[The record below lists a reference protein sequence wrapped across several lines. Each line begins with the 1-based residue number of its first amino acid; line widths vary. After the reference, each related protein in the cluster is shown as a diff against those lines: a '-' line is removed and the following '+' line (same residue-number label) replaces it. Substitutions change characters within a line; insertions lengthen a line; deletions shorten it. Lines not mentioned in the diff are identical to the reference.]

1 MTKGPLFSTY
11 RQGENRVTA
20 SMLAVLERIDL
31 ALVERLLGG
40 ASGESELQMV
50 RFRNQIAGA
59 GSVPDAGIS
68 AHFNYLFEVKTA
80 REEVRARQLR
90 AHLGS
95 LSSEGDQRLFVVTPD
110 ADEPEAVAALR
121 NEDSRV
127 SWIGFAALAEAI
139 GESLSSPDGGVAERE
154 AFLLREL
161 VQLFEADGLLATP
174 EDVVIVPAGRA
185 YPSYRNFSLYV
196 CQPGR
201 TFRPGLRY
209 LGFYTSKA
217 IQPEVAAIL
226 DHRDH
231 VPISRSSASELAK
244 SDEPSDRS
252 FAEAI
257 RHIIDETGNE
267 NGEAQVFLLSDPE
280 DERTILLPGPIRHEG
295 RGAWTQNQRYVS
307 SELLRSRPAT
317 TDELG

>member
-1 MTKGPLFSTY
+1 MSKGPLFSTY

-31 ALVERLLGG
+31 ALLERLLGA

-50 RFRNQIAGA
+50 SFRNQIAGT

-68 AHFNYLFEVKTA
+68 AHFNYLFEVKTT
-80 REEVRARQLR
+80 REAVGVRQLR

-95 LSSEGDQRLFVVTPD
+95 LGGEGDQRLFVVTPD
-110 ADEPEAVAALR
+110 IDEPGAVAALR
-121 NEDSRV
+121 DEDSRV
-127 SWIGFAALAEAI
+127 SWIGFAALTDAI
-139 GESLSSPDGGVAERE
+139 GELLVSPDGAVAERE

-174 EDVVIVPAGRA
+174 EDVVIVPARKA
-185 YPSYRNFSLYV
+185 YPSYQNYSQYF

-231 VPISRSSASELAK
+231 VPISQSSADELAM
-244 SDEPSDRS
+244 SEDPSDRN
-252 FAEAI
+252 FADVI
-257 RHIIDETGNE
+257 RYIIDETGNE
-267 NGEAQVFLLSDPE
+267 DWEAQVFLLSDPG
-280 DERTILLPGPIRHEG
+280 DERTILLPRPIQHEG

-307 SELLRSRPAT
+307 SDILRSEPTT